1 MNKHTKEYWKDA
13 DKRSFV
19 EENIEAVKK
28 LTDCGI
34 VNAICSKNDFAPVET
49 ALKEEQDVWQY
60 FVFPSIDWT
69 AKGARIKKLIADM
82 NLRPANVLFIDDN
95 ESNLNEAKFFCPD
108 IQVLRADDLPVLYA
122 AIDEYTGKM
131 DPEHSRLDRYRI
143 LEKKRTELDKA
154 DSNAD
159 FLRDSQICVY
169 VDMIA
174 PM

>member
-1 MNKHTKEYWKDA
+1 MILDFVKLVIWDMDETFWQGTISEGPIV
-13 DKRSFV
+13 FV

-108 IQVLRADDLPVLYA
+108 IQVLRAEELPVLYA
-122 AIDEYTGKM
+122 AID
-131 DPEHSRLDRYRI
+131 D
-143 LEKKRTELDKA
+143 
-154 DSNAD
+154 
-159 FLRDSQICVY
+159 
-169 VDMIA
+169 
-174 PM
+174 